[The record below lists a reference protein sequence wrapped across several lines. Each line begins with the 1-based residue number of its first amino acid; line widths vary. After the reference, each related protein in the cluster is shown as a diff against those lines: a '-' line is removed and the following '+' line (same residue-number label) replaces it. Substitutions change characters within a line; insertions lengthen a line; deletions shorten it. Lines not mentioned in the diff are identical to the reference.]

1 MQTALSSP
9 HRFVATC
16 VAFFVVML
24 AVAAISLL
32 AWRDSSGAPAVLV
45 PLVAT
50 YLASSAWL
58 TVTIVLLRSRGAALT
73 AWAGG
78 GAVLL
83 VAFFVLQVAVD
94 RGA

>member
-1 MQTALSSP
+1 
-9 HRFVATC
+9 
-16 VAFFVVML
+16 ML
-24 AVAAISLL
+24 AVAAISLI
-32 AWRDSSGAPAVLV
+32 AWRDSSGALAVLV

-58 TVTIVLLRSRGAALT
+58 TATIVLLRSPKGPALT